1 MSVSIFDPDFPDLPR
16 GGSGPPRRCM
26 ELSLEKVHNAEP
38 NGDEERRGGDVWF
51 LAWV

>member
-26 ELSLEKVHNAEP
+26 GRRPDSKS
-38 NGDEERRGGDVWF
+38 DEFFVFTKQIVEI
-51 LAWV
+51 